1 VTRLSKV
8 QDKIVNV
15 VQDSADINKVAAE
28 FGQRNADLEECKHS
42 TSLAVASSEEAN
54 KFTTSLT
61 LSASD

>member
-1 VTRLSKV
+1 MTRLSKV
-8 QDKIVNV
+8 QEKTVNV

-28 FGQRNADLEECKHS
+28 FAQGNADLKE
-42 TSLAVASSEEAN
+42 VN